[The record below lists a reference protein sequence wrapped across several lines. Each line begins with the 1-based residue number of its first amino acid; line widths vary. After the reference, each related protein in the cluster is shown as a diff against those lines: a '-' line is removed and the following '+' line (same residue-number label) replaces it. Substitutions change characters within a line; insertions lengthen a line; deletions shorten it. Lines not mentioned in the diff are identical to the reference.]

1 MTLYPIGVGFGF
13 VWPISPSSF
22 DFYGGQASIGVMGEC
37 LCPHICPTAVRM
49 EYNAEDDWHPTESF
63 CYCFGWDKNF
73 CPRYIFTNKVFPN
86 SVLARI
92 AVYQRHNGGDTSE
105 SPLP

>member
-1 MTLYPIGVGFGF
+1 MSGRYHLRVSTFTEDKLVLGLWASVSAHTFVRLQYVWNTTPKTTGTLPRVSVIVLDGTKIF
-13 VWPISPSSF
+13 VH
-22 DFYGGQASIGVMGEC
+22 D
-37 LCPHICPTAVRM
+37 
-49 EYNAEDDWHPTESF
+49 
-63 CYCFGWDKNF
+63 
-73 CPRYIFTNKVFPN
+73 IFTNKVFPN